1 MRWIAESPFAG
12 GSPYLLRSTTYG
24 QLIAKGGTLGWRT
37 VAARVFTAFMQVAA
51 TLADFLKALQLV
63 CMKPETTGLLKG

>member
-12 GSPYLLRSTTYG
+12 GYPYLLRSTTYG

-37 VAARVFTAFMQVAA
+37 VAASVFTAFMQVAA
-51 TLADFLKALQLV
+51 TLPDFLKALQLV
-63 CMKPETTGLLKG
+63 YVRPEITGLLKG

>member
-12 GSPYLLRSTTYG
+12 GNPYLLRSTTYG

-37 VAARVFTAFMQVAA
+37 VVARVFMAFMQVAA
-51 TLADFLKALQLV
+51 TLPDFLKALQLM
-63 CMKPETTGLLKG
+63 CMRPESTGLLKG